1 MKFLLTPLI
10 PVLKMIFG
18 FIIGIFAKDF
28 AEALIEW
35 QQRRAE
41 KKENDKRVADLE
53 LKVKALEEEQKDDK

>member
-35 QQRRAE
+35 QQKRAE
-41 KKENDKRVADLE
+41 KRKR
-53 LKVKALEEEQKDDK
+53 QTRRRP

>member
-1 MKFLLTPLI
+1 MKWLLTPLI

-28 AEALIEW
+28 AETLIEW

-41 KKENDKRVADLE
+41 KKEQDKRVADLE
-53 LKVKALEEEQKDDK
+53 QKVKALEDEQKDDK